1 MKVFQWLCFNLL
13 LSSSLLVVVMG
24 GVDPYSEAL
33 LSLKSEIIDEYSSL
47 EDWFVPS
54 GGKPSGEVY
63 SCSWSGVKCNKNSTI
78 VIGLNLSLM
87 NLGGVLSGRQF
98 SVFPE
103 LSDLNIS
110 YNSFSG
116 QLPVGIFDLT
126 SLRSLD
132 ISRNNF
138 SGSFPGGVSGLPNL
152 VVLDAFSNSFSGPLP
167 VEISKLEHLKVLN
180 LAGSYF
186 DGPIPSE
193 YGSFKSLEFL
203 HLAGNFLTGEI
214 PPELGK
220 LKTVTHM
227 EIGYN
232 SYEGSIPWQL
242 GNMSELQYL
251 DIAGANLSGSI
262 PKELSN
268 LTKLQSLF
276 LFRNRITGLLPWEFN
291 KIIPLTNLDLSDNQ
305 ITGPIPES
313 FAELKN
319 LRLLSLFF
327 NEMNGTVPERIAVL
341 PSLDTLFLW
350 NNFFSGSLPQT
361 LGRNS
366 KLRWLDVSTNSF
378 SGSIPPDICTGGV
391 LFKLILFS
399 NHFSGSLSP
408 SLSNCSSL
416 VRLRLEDNS
425 FSGEIPLKFS
435 HFPEITYVDLSR
447 NKFSGGIPID
457 MSQASKLQYFNIS
470 NNPELGGMIPA
481 QTWSSPLL
489 QNLSASSCN
498 ISGDIPPF
506 QSCKSFTVI
515 ELHTNYLSGTIP
527 KSISNCQALQSV
539 ILSNNDLAGQ
549 IPEELASLSDLAVLD
564 LSHNNLTGPIPA
576 KFGKSSSL
584 VLLNVSFNDLSGSIP
599 SEKAL
604 RSMDRSSYTGNS
616 NLCGAPLKPCSMAI
630 LGNKST
636 GKLILVL
643 LLCAA
648 VAVLISA
655 SVLWIIH
662 LGKRTNRQWKMVSFT
677 GLPQFTAN
685 DVLRSFDSNE
695 APWPPPPPASAV
707 LPTGI
712 TVLVKKIEWDPK
724 KMKIVSEFIT
734 RLGDARHGNLI
745 RVLGFC
751 HNSHTAYIFYDY
763 LPNGNLGEKISAQRD
778 WAAKYRIILGIAKG
792 LCFLHHDC
800 FPTIPHGD
808 LRSSNIVFDD
818 NMEPHLAEFGFKHLT
833 QLTKD
838 SVPSTR
844 FRKETDQFNDVIK
857 EEVYMDIYSFGEII
871 LEILSNG
878 RLTNAGVGIQ
888 SKPRDVLVRE
898 IYKDNEA
905 ASSNVAVQEEIKV
918 VLEVA
923 LLCTRSRPSDRPSM
937 EDALKLLSRFKP
949 QSKKLKPES

>member
-1 MKVFQWLCFNLL
+1 MEVFQWLCFNLL

-47 EDWFVPS
+47 EDWIVPS
-54 GGKPSGEVY
+54 GGNLSGEVY
-63 SCSWSGVKCNKNSTI
+63 ACSWPGVKCNKNSTI

-103 LSDLNIS
+103 LADLNIS

-138 SGSFPGGVSGLPNL
+138 SGPFPSGVSDLQNL

-203 HLAGNFLTGEI
+203 HLAGNFLAGEI

-262 PKELSN
+262 PKELSD

-276 LFRNRITGLLPWEFN
+276 LFRNRITGLLPWEFS
-291 KIIPLTNLDLSDNQ
+291 KIIPLTDLDLSDNQ

-327 NEMNGTVPERIAVL
+327 NEMNGTVPEGIAEL
-341 PSLDTLFLW
+341 QSLDTLFLW

-361 LGRNS
+361 LGSNS

-391 LFKLILFS
+391 LLKLILFS

-447 NKFSGGIPID
+447 NKFSGGIPGD
-457 MSQASKLQYFNIS
+457 MSQASKLQYYNIS

-539 ILSNNDLAGQ
+539 ILSNNELAGQ

-576 KFGKSSSL
+576 RFGKSSSL

-662 LGKRTNRQWKMVSFT
+662 LGKRTNRQWKMVSFN

-685 DVLRSFDSNE
+685 DVLRSFNSNE
-695 APWPPPPPASAV
+695 APWPPPPPASTV

-712 TVLVKKIEWDPK
+712 TVLVKKIEWDPNK
-724 KMKIVSEFIT
+724 VKIVSEFIT
-734 RLGDARHGNLI
+734 RLGNTRHGNLI

-751 HNSHTAYIFYDY
+751 HNGHIAYIFYDY
-763 LPNGNLGEKISAQRD
+763 LPNGNLGEKISVQRD

-800 FPTIPHGD
+800 FPAIPHGD

-818 NMEPHLAEFGFKHLT
+818 NMEPHLAEFGFKHLI

-844 FRKETDQFNDVIK
+844 FRKETGQFNDVIK

-878 RLTNAGVGIQ
+878 RLTNAGVSIQ